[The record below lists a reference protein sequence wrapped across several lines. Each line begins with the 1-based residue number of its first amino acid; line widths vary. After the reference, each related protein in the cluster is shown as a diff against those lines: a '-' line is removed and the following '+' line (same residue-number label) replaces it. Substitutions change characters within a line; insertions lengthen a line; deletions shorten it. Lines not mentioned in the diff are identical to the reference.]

1 MSAYSF
7 LNVNASIVGP
17 GGSFA
22 LGSGV
27 GAAEEG
33 ITIEMVEDKGDTKV
47 GADGQLMQSL
57 RASKLGRI
65 TVRLLKTSPVNA
77 QLSQM
82 YNFQA
87 GVSSLWGN
95 NVIVVSDTSRGDLSS
110 VTQCAFTRQ
119 PNLVYAKDGNTNE
132 WVFQGNVDMDLGDG
146 GAVATP

>member
-1 MSAYSF
+1 MTAYSF

-47 GADGQLMQSL
+47 GADGTLMQSL

-82 YNFQA
+82 YNFQS

-132 WVFQGNVDMDLGDG
+132 WIFQGNVDMDLGDG